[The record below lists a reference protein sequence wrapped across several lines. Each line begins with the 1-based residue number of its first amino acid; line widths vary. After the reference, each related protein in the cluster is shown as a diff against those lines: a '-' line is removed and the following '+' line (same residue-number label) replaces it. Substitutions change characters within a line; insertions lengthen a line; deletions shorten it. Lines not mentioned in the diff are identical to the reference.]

1 MMSKVFMSLLI
12 LMITNTVALGAV
24 SSKLLDRSAAVHD
37 PAGAGTVIDGSD
49 YYGSGN
55 DDAFGEYG
63 VATFT
68 FSAADFGGT
77 VTGLNSVTYSL
88 TANDRPFSDG
98 TSFSLWYT
106 TDDFDATYSGVSY
119 DPTVFNGFVASQFSD
134 VTSLGSFPY
143 DPTVAGGT
151 VVPLASDALSATQ
164 EASLISEINSGS
176 EFSFIIVA
184 DNAADDVTFTAF
196 DDFFEPGGKPALSI
210 DATSVFPEPGTFAVY
225 ACLGIG
231 ALLARRRRTAQ
242 A

>member
-106 TDDFDATYSGVSY
+106 TDDFDAAYSGISY
-119 DPTVFNGFVASQFSD
+119 DPSVFNGFVASQFSD

-151 VVPLASDALSATQ
+151 VVPLALTLSATQ

-210 DATSVFPEPGTFAVY
+210 DATTAIPEPGTFTLY
-225 ACLGIG
+225 ACMGMG
-231 ALLARRRRTAQ
+231 ALLTRRRRTVQ